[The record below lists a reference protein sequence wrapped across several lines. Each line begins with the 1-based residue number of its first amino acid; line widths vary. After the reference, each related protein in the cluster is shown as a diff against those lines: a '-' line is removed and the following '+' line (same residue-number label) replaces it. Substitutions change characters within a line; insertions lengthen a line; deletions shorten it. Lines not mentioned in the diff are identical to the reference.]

1 VLTVVCLQRH
11 DPDVR
16 LVMHTMVVVGTAVA
30 ALTSCGETSRRPHTP
45 SNPQAARGG
54 QAGDADAGS
63 TASEAGTVAF
73 GGATSLGGAGSAGDG
88 LTAGG
93 CATHALGLDDCDC
106 SAEWLQL
113 IDAGSSDRA
122 TSIAADSLGNLG
134 VVGSTVDASQQH
146 VGWLRG
152 YGSDGGELWVETLTL
167 GDNVLVSDVAAAPD
181 GGWVV
186 GGAVDGAGFVSLRD
200 SQGKQAWITE
210 GIAEVV
216 AVAVDASGNVFIAT
230 EALTVTK
237 LDPIGALDWSA
248 SAPDVLFDDWTADIA
263 VDPNGGVAIVGSV
276 RQDDDPIGVENFRAD
291 VWLRKLDADG
301 AEEWVEVYDAGRDD
315 WAHAVAIDAESNVLV
330 AGLSR
335 AQLASGLLGYEAWLR
350 RLSPGGEEQWSA
362 SAVFD
367 GRGGP
372 PLPGSRELDVAVDLE
387 GRAFVTWQ
395 GVQEIDADGSLLGSL
410 PCRAS
415 QLVVAGGKLRLSGN
429 VPRPNDDQTFDE
441 QVDAWVGAF
450 AP

>member
-1 VLTVVCLQRH
+1 MPMVSHSSRRSGSGREAPRESASRRGPRAWTKLRAPETVPAFRVGARYGVLTVVCLQRH

-186 GGAVDGAGFVSLRD
+186 GGAA
-200 SQGKQAWITE
+200 
-210 GIAEVV
+210 
-216 AVAVDASGNVFIAT
+216 
-230 EALTVTK
+230 
-237 LDPIGALDWSA
+237 
-248 SAPDVLFDDWTADIA
+248 
-263 VDPNGGVAIVGSV
+263 
-276 RQDDDPIGVENFRAD
+276 
-291 VWLRKLDADG
+291 
-301 AEEWVEVYDAGRDD
+301 
-315 WAHAVAIDAESNVLV
+315 
-330 AGLSR
+330 
-335 AQLASGLLGYEAWLR
+335 
-350 RLSPGGEEQWSA
+350 
-362 SAVFD
+362 
-367 GRGGP
+367 
-372 PLPGSRELDVAVDLE
+372 
-387 GRAFVTWQ
+387 
-395 GVQEIDADGSLLGSL
+395 
-410 PCRAS
+410 RAS
-415 QLVVAGGKLRLSGN
+415 LWHEGSDK
-429 VPRPNDDQTFDE
+429 
-441 QVDAWVGAF
+441 
-450 AP
+450 